1 MLNVNQEELLDLK
14 VVLLGQS
21 GVGKSALIHR
31 LTKGEFPETSDTT
44 IGAAFSK
51 HTFDL
56 EDGTN
61 IQLNIWDTAG
71 QEKYEALAAM
81 YYR

>member
-1 MLNVNQEELLDLK
+1 MLSVNQEELLDLK
-14 VVLLGQS
+14 VVVLGQT
-21 GVGKSALIHR
+21 GVGKTALIHR
-31 LTKGEFPETSDTT
+31 LIEGEFVETKAT
-44 IGAAFSK
+44 IGADFKK